1 MPPMNVAIWNLKV
14 KCNTL
19 HINTPQKKKYLSI
32 NITKCM
38 QYIYVDNFKTGE
50 RNQR

>member
-19 HINTPQKKKYLSI
+19 HINTPQKKILSYKY
-32 NITKCM
+32 NEM
-38 QYIYVDNFKTGE
+38 HAVYICG
-50 RNQR
+50 